1 MTADYLFVRLAL
13 RRAKVAL
20 AYTVIII
27 LSCNYE
33 VFRIFKRF
41 CQFLLRHPG
50 SLKFIAVFLNK
61 NGFTGVSLGECPY
74 RATQTRLC

>member
-33 VFRIFKRF
+33 AFRIFKRF
-41 CQFLLRHPG
+41 C
-50 SLKFIAVFLNK
+50 
-61 NGFTGVSLGECPY
+61 
-74 RATQTRLC
+74 